1 MARATPYPLRPCV
14 GVCVKMRQ
22 NNRVSFGMPAL
33 VRAEWSPLCRLNPQ
47 QATVTMVA
55 GAGVEAEMAVA
66 KFQFEPSVF
75 CLFQDANFVL
85 GNLEMKKA

>member
-1 MARATPYPLRPCV
+1 
-14 GVCVKMRQ
+14 
-22 NNRVSFGMPAL
+22 
-33 VRAEWSPLCRLNPQ
+33 
-47 QATVTMVA
+47 MVA